1 MKETT
6 TLNLQVDPLVKEQA
20 EKVFSQL
27 GMPLS
32 TAVNQIGRAHV

>member
-20 EKVFSQL
+20 EKSFPSW
-27 GMPLS
+27 GCLS
-32 TAVNQIGRAHV
+32 PQR